1 MYLWWIMSRKRS
13 SVRRMSFV
21 SLPSSW
27 GKVATADF
35 ELLKDAE
42 NLTVS
47 LNYNNRKD
55 EKNIYLKKDASVN
68 VIDISSMQFS
78 QEADLSSKATY
89 DLTLERFSTSG

>member
-1 MYLWWIMSRKRS
+1 MCFTPEMRS
-13 SVRRMSFV
+13 GKIYNIYV
-21 SLPSSW
+21 SLVDNESKTIIGSPYEFRVPSIEL

-55 EKNIYLKKDASVN
+55 EKNIYLKKMPV
-68 VIDISSMQFS
+68 
-78 QEADLSSKATY
+78 
-89 DLTLERFSTSG
+89 

>member
-1 MYLWWIMSRKRS
+1 M
-13 SVRRMSFV
+13 
-21 SLPSSW
+21 

-78 QEADLSSKATY
+78 QEADLSSKAT
-89 DLTLERFSTSG
+89 